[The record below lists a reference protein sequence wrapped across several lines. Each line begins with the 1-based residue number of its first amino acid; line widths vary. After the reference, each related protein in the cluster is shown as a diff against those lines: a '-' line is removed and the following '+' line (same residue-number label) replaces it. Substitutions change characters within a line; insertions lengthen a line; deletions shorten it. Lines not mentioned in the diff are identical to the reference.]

1 MKKNLVLTGMMG
13 VGKSTVGGKLAK
25 KLKLKFVDID
35 QIIESKEKATINEI
49 FKNKGEN
56 YFRKIEKKI
65 TLEELK
71 KINLVVALGGGA
83 FINKT
88 IRKKVK
94 NSSITFW
101 LDLSVKSILSRLKN
115 VKKRPL
121 LNQDNLE
128 ETMNRIYSE
137 RKKFYNES
145 TFRIKCN
152 SMSIK
157 KVINKIKKLYESSRD
172 KSKKFK

>member
-88 IRKKVK
+88 IRKEVK
-94 NSSITFW
+94 DSSVSFW
-101 LDLSVKSILSRLKN
+101 LDASLKSLLPRLKN
-115 VKKRPL
+115 LTKRPL
-121 LNQDNLE
+121 LNEDNLE
-128 ETMNRIYSE
+128 KKMNKIYSE
-137 RKKFYNES
+137 RKKIYNES
-145 TFRIKCN
+145 AFKIKCD
-152 SMSIK
+152 SM
-157 KVINKIKKLYESSRD
+157 KIDEIVNTIIKLYENSGN
-172 KSKKFK
+172 KI